1 MHPAELRPDLDALVK
16 ELERQNLEARAA
28 YVLTLTYSGS
38 AGSFAVEVARLM
50 PQLITALRTAA
61 TDREELRTAREWR
74 QKAEREWGDEY
85 KLLTNERNSYA
96 DGLKAEFDRAN
107 KAQADLAAT
116 RTLAGELAGAL
127 ERICATQKKYY
138 GNGTGLHLAMA
149 GEVEEARDL
158 VTRYRA
164 ACPAPAKEGT

>member
-61 TDREELRTAREWR
+61 TDREELRTANE
-74 QKAEREWGDEY
+74 
-85 KLLTNERNSYA
+85 KLLAIAREIGETLPLNVQHRSA
-96 DGLKAEFDRAN
+96 VDALRWFSAE
-107 KAQADLAAT
+107 L
-116 RTLAGELAGAL
+116 RT
-127 ERICATQKKYY
+127 
-138 GNGTGLHLAMA
+138 
-149 GEVEEARDL
+149 AR
-158 VTRYRA
+158 
-164 ACPAPAKEGT
+164 E